1 MERVM
6 FGWYC
11 EVDAWSRFWRWNL
24 IEICVKTCAG
34 TYSSSVVAP
43 IAKIS
48 KGDLEAMPRVAQK
61 QRNWT
66 PKFAVCVPVPLSLC
80 APCVHRPLSR
90 LFLDQSAWNFGS
102 KAKIKFSVHSS
113 SLRRSVDEFTT
124 PVGKKKF
131 LGGMSKCSKL
141 YIAHISYQ

>member
-1 MERVM
+1 M
-6 FGWYC
+6 FGWDF
-11 EVDAWSRFWRWNL
+11 EVNAWSRFWRWNL

-80 APCVHRPLSR
+80 APSVHRPLSR

-102 KAKIKFSVHSS
+102 RPKIKFYDHLIFYLS
-113 SLRRSVDEFTT
+113 SLPRRFDEFAPPFRGRGGEGVEGSKTLVR
-124 PVGKKKF
+124 VGQNQF
-131 LGGMSKCSKL
+131 F
-141 YIAHISYQ
+141 

>member
-1 MERVM
+1 M
-6 FGWYC
+6 FGWDF
-11 EVDAWSRFWRWNL
+11 EVNAWSRFWRWNL
-24 IEICVKTCAG
+24 IEICVKTCDMTLISYFVEQNSTLESVVPLAMCEPLTPIILRASLTVCPLSAG

-80 APCVHRPLSR
+80 APSVHRPLSR
-90 LFLDQSAWNFGS
+90 LFLDQSAWNFQTT
-102 KAKIKFSVHSS
+102 F
-113 SLRRSVDEFTT
+113 FTY
-124 PVGKKKF
+124 F
-131 LGGMSKCSKL
+131 L
-141 YIAHISYQ
+141 